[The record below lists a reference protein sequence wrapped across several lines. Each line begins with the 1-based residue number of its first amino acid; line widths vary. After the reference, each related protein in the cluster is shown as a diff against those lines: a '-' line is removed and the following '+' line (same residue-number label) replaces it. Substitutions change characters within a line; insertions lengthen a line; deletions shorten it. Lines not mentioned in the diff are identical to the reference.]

1 MMYVKPKPKRK
12 HATIA
17 VDTEVWEQFMV
28 ACKAG
33 GWIAS
38 RKVQSLIEDWLQ
50 EQYTDQR
57 NA

>member
-1 MMYVKPKPKRK
+1 MYVKPKPKRK

-28 ACKAG
+28 VCKVG

-38 RKVQSLIEDWLQ
+38 RKVQALIEDWLQ
-50 EQYTDQR
+50 EQHADQR